1 MPNPFDVFDT
11 PAQPAMTGPNPFDAF
26 DAGAKPEEKPKAAV
40 VSGGMSP
47 YGLNRGQTPT
57 FEPTSI
63 PVPLA
68 KMGREAAISGGLT
81 AVGQGVGSMFGPAGT
96 AGGGALGGGAAYLA
110 NQLISGEA
118 PTLGGAAAAMATSAI
133 PFEGI
138 GASMAKGPVTRALT
152 SAPVQQ
158 AIVGAAA
165 PQIQSYMDTG
175 EAAPLLSSV
184 EGAAGAYAGGK
195 IGEKLGGGA
204 TKLAP
209 ATPLSTV
216 TSEIQNNF
224 KALQPEGIKLPPF
237 MLQKGGNTGQSLA
250 GKAAM
255 AQQANVENIPQ
266 FHRLAKQEIGLSGY
280 EPVKP
285 GTPEGDKV
293 IQGLL
298 DVQYKPYEEMRSI
311 VDSAKKSMER
321 IMAKAQ
327 REAPNLSET
336 QLSVAA
342 QKRYDKLANI
352 AEADVDKWRMAGEE
366 ARSAWDK
373 FTNKQIDYPTYKAA
387 VDNFD
392 NFSKKFETAAKFA
405 KRPELAEQLAQAKT
419 KIAKIYDFSNSLNPA
434 TGISNPGYFGAKVAF
449 KEPLSGNF
457 KKIGDF
463 QLSFDKAARELTKVP
478 APGVDNMKLG
488 MALQSMAHGN
498 PVGAGTGV
506 LQSMG
511 APLRSYY
518 MSPGYQAGM
527 LAPETISNFLPSAAG
542 VGNAGANFMRYLPQ
556 QAINQLNQS
565 NP

>member
-1 MPNPFDVFDT
+1 MPNPFDVFDA
-11 PAQPAMTGPNPFDAF
+11 PAQPTMAGPNPFDAF
-26 DAGAKPEEKPKAAV
+26 DARAKPEEKPKAAV
-40 VSGGMSP
+40 VSGAMSP
-47 YGLNRGQTPT
+47 YGLNRGQTPA
-57 FEPTSI
+57 FEPTALPA
-63 PVPLA
+63 PVA
-68 KMGREAAISGGLT
+68 KMGREAAIYGGLT

-96 AGGGALGGGAAYLA
+96 AGGGALGGGAAYLT
-110 NQLISGEA
+110 NQLISGES
-118 PTLGGAAAAMATSAI
+118 PTLGGAASAMATSAI

-184 EGAAGAYAGGK
+184 EGAAGAYVGGK
-195 IGEKLGGGA
+195 IGEKLAGGA
-204 TKLAP
+204 TKPAP

-216 TSEIQNNF
+216 TSEIQKNF
-224 KALQPEGIKLPPF
+224 NVLQPEGIKLPPF

-298 DVQYKPYEEMRSI
+298 DVQYKPYEQMREI
-311 VDSAKKSMER
+311 VDKAKSSMNR
-321 IMAKAQ
+321 MVAKAEEQ
-327 REAPNLSET
+327 KPTGEFSFSST
-336 QLSVAA
+336 QT

-352 AEADVDKWRMAGEE
+352 AEADVDKWRLAGEE
-366 ARSAWDK
+366 ARNAWDK

-387 VDNFD
+387 VDNFE
-392 NFSKKFETAAKFA
+392 NFSQKFETAAKFA

-511 APLRSYY
+511 APLRNYY

-527 LAPETISNFLPSAAG
+527 MAPETISNFLPSATG

-556 QAINQLNQS
+556 QAINQLNQP